1 MQELTFS
8 VAELLGHPGTY
19 RDLRIDRPLAG
30 VRTALAYLD
39 EAEHVSAEL
48 RAESVVEGI
57 LVSGRLSGVAHLSCA
72 RCLRAFSDQVELG
85 ICELFYGPGQR
96 PAADQDSYEVRGTD
110 IDLEPLLRDAL
121 VLALPLHPLCA
132 ESCKGLCARCGADLN
147 QGSCGCVESQVDPRW
162 APLEALRQRLQGT
175 G

>member
-39 EAEHVSAEL
+39 EGEHVQAEL

-57 LVSGRLSGVAHLSCA
+57 LVSGRVRGVAHLSCA
-72 RCLRAFSDQVELG
+72 RCLRAFADAVDLEV
-85 ICELFYGPGQR
+85 CELFYAAGQR
-96 PAADQDSYEVRGTD
+96 PAGEDDVYEVSGTD
-110 IDLEPLLRDAL
+110 IELEPLLRDTL
-121 VLALPLHPLCA
+121 VLALPLNPLC
-132 ESCKGLCARCGADLN
+132 SSGCRGLCARCGADLN
-147 QGSCGCVESQVDPRW
+147 AGVCGCSESESDPRW
-162 APLEALRQRLQGT
+162 APLEALKQRLQGA